1 MGDERT
7 RILLVE
13 DEPAYCHEVA
23 MALRQ
28 WSRASDLL
36 VHLAGNLVEALEKL
50 RDNEYDLIL
59 LDLGLPESGGLET
72 FDLVRKAQPDTP
84 VVILTCLD
92 DEQVSIEAIGR
103 GASDYLVKGATSLT
117 DLLGKSILYALE
129 RKRAEEALRRSEGNF
144 RNLVNGYPDA
154 IVVTNKEAVV
164 LFVNPAAEALFD
176 SKAEQLR
183 GKPFQLT
190 LARGETREVELVRKS
205 GAKAIVEMR
214 TLETNWQGAEAYLV
228 SLRDITKHKS
238 AQSMLK
244 KYRENLRS
252 LIRERAAETDAEKE
266 LLSVTFSSIG
276 EGIVVVDPEKRIL
289 LFNEVAE
296 QMAGWEF
303 ELVQDKPLD
312 NLFRTVHEKTKE
324 EVECP
329 VDSVLRS
336 GEIERG
342 GNSDVLVAMD
352 GSERP
357 ISRIAAPVRLDGNI
371 VGVAMVFRDVSRER
385 EIERMKEDFISSISH
400 ELRTPLTSIVAYTE
414 TIQQDPGMP
423 GHTRQQFLGVIE
435 EEGRRLAEL
444 IEGLLEISRLESGA
458 IRILREPVDM
468 AVVVRRVSRT
478 LQPLAEAK
486 NIRLEVEM
494 DELVPELSGDE
505 GKLLSVVTNLVNNA
519 IKFTPEAGEVSVSM
533 HTESEEVVIRVSD
546 TGMGI
551 PKQSLSRVFDPFYR
565 VPSSSE
571 RIQGTGLGLAIVA
584 RIVALH
590 NGRVSVESELNKGT
604 IFSVHL
610 PLATETVAAPA
621 MAGRD

>member
-1 MGDERT
+1 MGDEKI

-13 DEPAYCHEVA
+13 DEPAYCRQVA

-50 RDNEYDLIL
+50 RDNEYNLIL

-72 FDLVRKAQPDTP
+72 FDLIRKAQPDTP
-84 VVILTCLD
+84 IVILTSLD
-92 DEQVSIEAIGR
+92 DEHTGIEAIGR

-117 DLLGKSILYALE
+117 DMLGKSILYALE
-129 RKRAEEALRRSEGNF
+129 RKRADEALRRSESNF
-144 RNLVNGYPDA
+144 RNLVNGHPDA

-164 LFVNPAAEALFD
+164 LFVNEAAEVLLGC
-176 SKAEQLR
+176 KAEQLR
-183 GKPFQLT
+183 GKPFELPFG
-190 LARGETREVELVRKS
+190 RGETREVELVRKS
-205 GAKAIVEMR
+205 GARAIAEMR
-214 TLETNWQGAEAYLV
+214 TIETNWQGAEAYLV

-244 KYRENLRS
+244 KYRENLRL

-266 LLSVTFSSIG
+266 LLAVTFSSIG

-303 ELVQDKPLD
+303 ELVQDKALGE
-312 NLFRTVHEKTKE
+312 LFRVVHEKTKE

-329 VDSVLRS
+329 VDAALRS

-342 GNSDVLVAMD
+342 GNSDVLVALD
-352 GSERP
+352 GSEHP
-357 ISRIAAPVRLDGNI
+357 ISRVAAPVRLDGDI
-371 VGVAMVFRDVSRER
+371 IGVALVFRNVSRER

-423 GHTRQQFLGVIE
+423 AHTRRQFLDVIE
-435 EEGRRLAEL
+435 QEGTRLAEL
-444 IEGLLEISRLESGA
+444 VEGLLEISRLESGA
-458 IRILREPVDM
+458 IRILREPVDI
-468 AVVVRRVSRT
+468 AVVVQRVSRA
-478 LQPLAEAK
+478 LKPLAEAK
-486 NIRLEVEM
+486 NIRLELDIDEM
-494 DELVPELSGDE
+494 VPELSGDE
-505 GKLLSVVTNLVNNA
+505 GKLMSVVTNLTNNA
-519 IKFTPEAGEVSVSM
+519 IKFTPEDGEVSVSVRAQ
-533 HTESEEVVIRVSD
+533 SEDVVIRVSD

-551 PKQSLSRVFDPFYR
+551 PKASLTRVFDPFYR
-565 VPSSSE
+565 VPASSE

-590 NGRVSVESELNKGT
+590 NGRVTVESEVNKGT
-604 IFSVHL
+604 TFSVHL
-610 PLATETVAAPA
+610 PLAAETVQAPA
-621 MAGRD
+621 LVRD